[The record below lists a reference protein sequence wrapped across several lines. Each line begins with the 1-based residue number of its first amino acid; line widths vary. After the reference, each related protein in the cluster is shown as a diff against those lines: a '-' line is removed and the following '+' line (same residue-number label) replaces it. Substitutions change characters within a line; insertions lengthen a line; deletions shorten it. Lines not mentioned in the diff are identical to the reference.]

1 MSPAYLAPGPYPS
14 FLRRDFHLPL
24 LSAQSGQGH
33 MYQIRSCSKK
43 RGTGSYDQSCRV
55 PGCPSPAW
63 RVREG
68 FLEEEPLSRGQRI
81 K

>member
-1 MSPAYLAPGPYPS
+1 MSPAYLALGPYPS
-14 FLRRDFHLPL
+14 FLWRDFHLPL

-33 MYQIRSCSKK
+33 VYQIRSCSKK